1 MPSIAQQDYI
11 FIPILD
17 GGELSEDLLTQEIQN
32 RLVQLAQDGRA
43 LDVVFC
49 EGVLPD
55 KFAAGCAKVVA
66 FNSSPISAIYRFFDQ
81 SNGEMATVSCHYQ
94 EIVPD
99 DNDDNDDNES
109 PLG

>member
-11 FIPILD
+11 FIPSLD

-49 EGVLPD
+49 EGVLPN
-55 KFAAGCAKVVA
+55 KFTGGYAKVLAVQVA
-66 FNSSPISAIYRFFDQ
+66 SDNAIYRFFDNP
-81 SNGEMATVSCHYQ
+81 NGEIGRVSCEYR
-94 EIVPD
+94 EIVPED
-99 DNDDNDDNES
+99 DNDDNNDNDVVA
-109 PLG
+109 